1 MKLFYSGNSPYAR
14 RPRIAIREA
23 ELMDR
28 VEEVDVGPIADNTE
42 TLLAHGPGAKVP
54 GLLTDDGAYLCESLV
69 IARHLDGASG
79 GKLYPVA
86 RRRSKRHSRSRASLR
101 C

>member
-23 ELMDR
+23 GLGDR

-54 GLLTDDGAYLCESLV
+54 GLLTDGGTYHFDSRQ
-69 IARHLDGASG
+69 ARPAQKAPG
-79 GKLYPVA
+79 
-86 RRRSKRHSRSRASLR
+86 RI
-101 C
+101 